1 MNTPN
6 PFLQQPAP
14 EGKFKIG
21 LRYGATLMIGGMVV
35 VGINVLML
43 YMSDYYFPKLLTAG
57 IAMVLVGPVFMLFPG
72 RPVAEKPAVKD
83 MAKLLMAH
91 APAGHK
97 IAWIV
102 WGIISVAISIVMLF
116 QFDPDFMR

>member
-1 MNTPN
+1 MNTTN

-21 LRYGATLMIGGMVV
+21 LRYGAVLMIGGMVV

-43 YMSDYYFPKLLTAG
+43 YMSDRYFPKLLAAG
-57 IAMVLVGPVFMLFPG
+57 MAMVLAGPVFMLFPG
-72 RPVAEKPAVKD
+72 RPVAERPAVKD
-83 MAKLLMAH
+83 MAKVLMAN
-91 APAGHK
+91 APVGYK

-102 WGIISVAISIVMLF
+102 WGIISLAIAIVMLF
-116 QFDPDFMR
+116 QFDPDFMA